1 MRLKWSKE
9 YPTPPNWVPSF
20 YRHSL
25 FAYWRNI
32 VQFIRILYWK
42 YFSRF
47 VDNNVRKS
55 VSDVDHCYR
64 IYIPCLIKEFSLK
77 PLSLPSI
84 GASLCLREAGER
96 EKWKRGAHDGKRKE
110 RKPFSSTYRSHM
122 WLLFFYFCYFYWG
135 TQREP
140 LWHRQHKPSIQRCF
154 DLLCCGELCC
164 TAIELLIKNILP
176 FPHKDVQGKK
186 DFTTGH
192 PHPLPLLRFYN
203 IWPIPFQCSCLQDLF
218 PSNQVASPSF
228 CIKAVWG

>member
-1 MRLKWSKE
+1 M
-9 YPTPPNWVPSF
+9 
-20 YRHSL
+20 HSL

-55 VSDVDHCYR
+55 VSDVDHCCR

-110 RKPFSSTYRSHM
+110 RKPFSSSYRPPCDCYSFTSVIFIGVPSGSLCGTDSTNQAYKGALTCYAVVNCVVYSH
-122 WLLFFYFCYFYWG
+122 WV
-135 TQREP
+135 
-140 LWHRQHKPSIQRCF
+140 I
-154 DLLCCGELCC
+154 
-164 TAIELLIKNILP
+164 N
-176 FPHKDVQGKK
+176 KK
-186 DFTTGH
+186 YT
-192 PHPLPLLRFYN
+192 
-203 IWPIPFQCSCLQDLF
+203 PIPS
-218 PSNQVASPSF
+218 
-228 CIKAVWG
+228 